1 MHQHFN
7 LITIFCSPKLLDLLI
22 AEISNLG
29 YNSFIIR
36 DSGFQISVTQN
47 EFNEDQLISLLN
59 KYGSKSDIH
68 YHVEHIE
75 DKNWNEAWEKNY
87 DPIIINDYCL
97 IKASFHKNIRKFP
110 IEVTINPKMSFGT
123 GHHDTTYLMIE
134 NQLEI
139 NHLEK
144 TVLDVGCGTGIL
156 SIIAEKLGASKVLG
170 LDVDPSAYEN
180 ALENIQINNSRNI
193 TIYQGD
199 ISSVPENAYY
209 DILLAN
215 INRNTILSSF
225 HQYHQNVCN
234 MGFLVISGFFNED
247 VEILVREAN
256 KYQFGYLRQST
267 RNKWSSLVFQKK
279 TK

>member
-1 MHQHFN
+1 MHQRFN
-7 LITIFCSPKLLDLLI
+7 LINIFCSQKLMDLLI
-22 AEISNLG
+22 AEMANLG

-36 DSGFQISVTQN
+36 DSGFQISVSQDK
-47 EFNEDQLISLLN
+47 FNEDQLISLLN

-68 YHVEHIE
+68 YHVEYIE
-75 DKNWNEAWEKNY
+75 EKNWNEAWEKNY

-139 NHLEK
+139 NHMEK

-170 LDVDPSAYEN
+170 LDVDPRVYEN
-180 ALENIQINNSRNI
+180 ALENIQINNSQNI
-193 TIYQGD
+193 TISQGD
-199 ISSVPENAYY
+199 ISSLPENAYY

-225 HQYHQNVCN
+225 QQFHQNVCY
-234 MGFLVISGFFNED
+234 MGFLVISGFFKED